1 MAVALAMREDDL
13 VGPLAP
19 SREEVLAR
27 YRRLRMISKDLNSEI
42 LQFVSGDAVLRC
54 ARRLGI
60 ARGRTFILDEVEEL
74 NFAYDLA
81 VFTAEPGRSRAID
94 RYARS
99 VRSAGSDEASVLAAM
114 CRARFSIISI
124 ERRHETAG
132 LIAKDLLR
140 GTEHWVVD
148 LGLESSARNGYV
160 MATRLYTPDRFSMA
174 AGVFVPING
183 PFLEDVLNATPQLA
197 RNRTID

>member
-1 MAVALAMREDDL
+1 MAVALAVREDDV
-13 VGPLAP
+13 VGPPAP
-19 SREEVLAR
+19 SRDQVLTR
-27 YRRLRMISKDLNSEI
+27 YRHLRMISKHLNSEI
-42 LQFVSGDAVLRC
+42 LNFVSGDAVLRC

-60 ARGRTFILDEVEEL
+60 ARGKTFILDEMEEL

-81 VFTAEPGRSRAID
+81 IFTAEPGRSRAID

-99 VRSAGSDEASVLAAM
+99 VQLAPGSDEASVLAAM

-140 GTEHWVVD
+140 GTEHWLVD
-148 LGLESSARNGYV
+148 FGLEGSARNGYV
-160 MATRLYTPDRFSMA
+160 MATRLYT
-174 AGVFVPING
+174 
-183 PFLEDVLNATPQLA
+183 
-197 RNRTID
+197 